1 MKVSDRIA
9 DLRRYFPFSLGETTL
24 RTQALSLGKCV
35 KYSTGESVLLSGS
48 PAKHCGL
55 ILSGQA
61 VAFKFDSNGNRY
73 QLCLEEGC
81 FVGLETLREESTY
94 TAKIVAVS
102 DLEILFWNS
111 DGLKKLCD
119 YSPEFAQGIQMLDD
133 GRVY

>member
-24 RTQALSLGKCV
+24 RTQALSLGRCV
-35 KYSTGESVLLSGS
+35 KYETGETVLLSGF

-61 VAFKFDSNGNRY
+61 VAFKFNENGRRY

-81 FVGLETLREESTY
+81 FVGLETLREESSY
-94 TAKIVAVS
+94 TSKIVAVT
-102 DLEILFWNS
+102 DLEILFW
-111 DGLKKLCD
+111 K
-119 YSPEFAQGIQMLDD
+119 
-133 GRVY
+133 

>member
-61 VAFKFDSNGNRY
+61 VAFKFDADGNRY

-81 FVGLETLREESTY
+81 FVGLESLQEDSSY
-94 TAKIVAVS
+94 AAKIVAVT
-102 DLEILFWNS
+102 DLEILICV
-111 DGLKKLCD
+111 L
-119 YSPEFAQGIQMLDD
+119 ML
-133 GRVY
+133 